1 MVIWGKTWNHLG
13 QIEIESRIS
22 ARPTL
27 QLFNDSLISIPAA
40 FQLPP
45 WSGASLKFS
54 GDDLLPIRI
63 KAAEKTAE
71 IALSGL
77 LVQRAIRSDR
87 PETALLVI
95 RDDST
100 NAGLAALKARTLVR
114 LARLTDA
121 VRFLEQAVLL
131 FPDRPDLWSIYSTL
145 LAVAGDMSGAAEMA
159 RKAVS
164 IDGRFVYAHI
174 QLAHLEHI
182 NSNHSSAT
190 AHLERAYDVADSS
203 MKQSV
208 AKALA
213 RRFAAL
219 GDYRKAELLIDEMIT
234 TDDSL
239 LEWQNSLADLYLLEE
254 SYLQRTREVASV
266 DQSGYSDEIVRFL
279 LGERNEEALLNPPFK
294 SEADSLLMTASGLAI
309 LGMAYL
315 FNFGRSL
322 EHPAPDV
329 DLAREYLNRSLR
341 YGKHPNATRGLVLAE
356 LAGLARMR

>member
-131 FPDRPDLWSIYSTL
+131 FPDRPDPLVNL
-145 LAVAGDMSGAAEMA
+145 LYASRRSWRYVGSGGNGS
-159 RKAVS
+159 K
-164 IDGRFVYAHI
+164 GR
-174 QLAHLEHI
+174 EH
-182 NSNHSSAT
+182 
-190 AHLERAYDVADSS
+190 
-203 MKQSV
+203 
-208 AKALA
+208 
-213 RRFAAL
+213 
-219 GDYRKAELLIDEMIT
+219 
-234 TDDSL
+234 
-239 LEWQNSLADLYLLEE
+239 
-254 SYLQRTREVASV
+254 
-266 DQSGYSDEIVRFL
+266 
-279 LGERNEEALLNPPFK
+279 
-294 SEADSLLMTASGLAI
+294 
-309 LGMAYL
+309 
-315 FNFGRSL
+315 
-322 EHPAPDV
+322 
-329 DLAREYLNRSLR
+329 
-341 YGKHPNATRGLVLAE
+341 
-356 LAGLARMR
+356 